1 MREIVIDT
9 ETTGLDYKNGDRI
22 IEVGCVEL
30 KNYIPT
36 GNSLQFYCKPDRSIS
51 EGAKN
56 IVGLS
61 DDFLNQQKPF
71 EENHK
76 ELLDFIKKDTLI
88 IHNASFDLGF
98 INNELSILGL
108 SPLDNPVVDT
118 VSLAREVLNTRI
130 ANLDYLCRRFNID
143 LSNRSFHGA
152 LLDSQLLAAVYL
164 ELRGG
169 KQFSMELNS
178 NNDEKNTQ
186 TIFDNWTIDNKP
198 GQIYFGPG
206 HAQHEVKVLEP
217 YEGYRTT
224 IGFDIHTIPNSPLIS
239 HYEERPFGNM
249 GIMPLL

>member
-9 ETTGLDYKNGDRI
+9 ETTGLDYKTGDRI

-30 KNYIPT
+30 KNYVPT
-36 GNSLQFYCKPDRSIS
+36 GNTLQFYCKPDRGIS
-51 EGAKN
+51 ESAKN
-56 IVGLS
+56 IVGLT

-76 ELLDFIKKDTLI
+76 VLLDFLKNDTLI

-108 SPLDNPVVDT
+108 TPLDNPVVDT
-118 VSLAREVLNTRI
+118 VSLAREVLSTRI

-143 LSNRSFHGA
+143 LSDRSFHGA

-169 KQFSMELNS
+169 KQFSMKLDS
-178 NNDEKNTQ
+178 SGDEKNTQ
-186 TIFDNWTIDNKP
+186 INNKNETKTKTIKVDKEDYLAHKEMLKKLKKP
-198 GQIYFGPG
+198 LWKKFNY
-206 HAQHEVKVLEP
+206 
-217 YEGYRTT
+217 
-224 IGFDIHTIPNSPLIS
+224 
-239 HYEERPFGNM
+239 
-249 GIMPLL
+249 